1 MPICKDLRYTAPY
14 YILYTKPKQSI
25 FSYIVP
31 YGWRTCTIFFNP
43 RTAMYLIS
51 SLHLL
56 INTHLQLL
64 SSSVVPSDP
73 TILPCMND
81 INMEQVSV
89 GNADRPSQHPHIQ
102 LFTLL
107 STSQTPIQTNP
118 HHSQQSLA
126 PSIPSSLRRA
136 GCPQVSC
143 MAVLS

>member
-1 MPICKDLRYTAPY
+1 MPICKDLWYTAPR
-14 YILYTKPKQSI
+14 YILYIKPKQSI

-56 INTHLQLL
+56 INTLPLL

-73 TILPCMND
+73 AILDNDD

-102 LFTLL
+102 LLTLL
-107 STSQTPIQTNP
+107 STSQIPIQTNP
-118 HHSQQSLA
+118 HHSQHSLA

-143 MAVLS
+143 MAVPS